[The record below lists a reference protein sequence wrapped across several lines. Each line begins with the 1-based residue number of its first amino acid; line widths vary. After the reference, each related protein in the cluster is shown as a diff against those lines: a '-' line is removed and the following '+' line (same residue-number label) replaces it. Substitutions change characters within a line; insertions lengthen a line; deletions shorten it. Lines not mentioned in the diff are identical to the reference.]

1 MTCPYCNYT
10 YSLTW
15 ARYFKVFDRRHNCPH
30 CHKPSRTKFR
40 PLGFAILLIVC
51 LVCSIPGAIL
61 ADRWV
66 GSHWRGL
73 GVPPTLIV
81 LLPLARWFESHKK
94 LFPIEGQAPTD
105 TAFCAECQQI
115 FNIQDMI
122 AHQGLHVC
130 ARCKPIFLQKLAE
143 GAKIGSIQVRENST
157 LRL

>member
-1 MTCPYCNYT
+1 MTCPYCNHT
-10 YSLTW
+10 YPLTW
-15 ARYFKVFDRRHNCPH
+15 ARYFKATTGRHICPH
-30 CHKPSRTKFR
+30 CFKSSRTKFR
-40 PLGFAILLIVC
+40 PLTFGILLIVC

-94 LFPIEGQAPTD
+94 LSPIEGEAPHD
-105 TAFCAECQQI
+105 TAFCAECQSV
-115 FNIQDMI
+115 FHVQDMI
-122 AHQGLHVC
+122 AHQNLHVC

-143 GAKIGSIQVRENST
+143 GAKIGSVQGREKS
-157 LRL
+157 